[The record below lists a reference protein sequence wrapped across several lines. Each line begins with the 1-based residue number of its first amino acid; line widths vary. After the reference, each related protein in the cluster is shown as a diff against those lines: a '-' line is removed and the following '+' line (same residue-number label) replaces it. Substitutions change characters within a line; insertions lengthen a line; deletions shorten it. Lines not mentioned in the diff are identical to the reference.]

1 MRYARDPPE
10 SASLCVDIGVEEFEL
25 WVHARGA
32 ALARSAYLVTG
43 DAHLA
48 EDLLQETL
56 TRVAQK
62 WRKVGDSPDAYA
74 RRVMHNLAVDSWR
87 RRRVRPAEA
96 LGATPPELAG
106 RGDAVDVERRVV
118 LRDALARLTPRQR
131 AVLSLR
137 FYEDL
142 TEVETATVLGC
153 SVSTVKSTA
162 RDALSRLRAV
172 APDLLS
178 AFATGDRA

>member
-1 MRYARDPPE
+1 M
-10 SASLCVDIGVEEFEL
+10 EEFEL
-25 WVHARGA
+25 WVHARGG
-32 ALARSAYLVTG
+32 ALARSAYLLTG

-74 RRVMHNLAVDSWR
+74 RRVMHNLAIDSWR
-87 RRRVRPAEA
+87 RRRARPAEM
-96 LGATPPELAG
+96 LGVAPPELAG
-106 RGDAVDVERRVV
+106 RGDVVDVERRVV
-118 LRDALARLTPRQR
+118 LRDALSRLTPRQR

-142 TEVETATVLGC
+142 TEVDAAAVLGC

-162 RDALSRLRAV
+162 RDALAKLRAV

-178 AFATGDRA
+178 AFAEGGTA

>member
-1 MRYARDPPE
+1 M
-10 SASLCVDIGVEEFEL
+10 EEFEL
-25 WVHARGA
+25 WVHARGG
-32 ALARSAYLVTG
+32 ALARSAYLLTG

-74 RRVMHNLAVDSWR
+74 RRVMHNLAIDSWR
-87 RRRVRPAEA
+87 RRQARPAEV
-96 LGATPPELAG
+96 LGAAPPELSG
-106 RGDAVDVERRVV
+106 RGDSIDVERRVL

-142 TEVETATVLGC
+142 TEVEAAAVLGC

-162 RDALSRLRAV
+162 RDALARLRAV
-172 APDLLS
+172 APDLLF
-178 AFATGDRA
+178 AFAEGGSR

>member
-1 MRYARDPPE
+1 
-10 SASLCVDIGVEEFEL
+10 VEEFEL

-32 ALARSAYLVTG
+32 ALARSAYLLTG

-62 WRKVGDSPDAYA
+62 WRRVVREGSPDAYA
-74 RRVMHNLAVDSWR
+74 RRVMHNLAIDAWR
-87 RRRVRPAEA
+87 RRRARPPEV
-96 LGATPPELAG
+96 LGAPPELVG
-106 RGDAVDVERRVV
+106 RGDAHEVERRVL
-118 LRDALARLTPRQR
+118 LRDALARLTRRQR

-142 TEVETATVLGC
+142 TEVETAAVLGC

-162 RDALSRLRAV
+162 REAIARLRAV
-172 APDLLS
+172 APELLD
-178 AFATGDRA
+178 ALAEEGAR

>member
-1 MRYARDPPE
+1 
-10 SASLCVDIGVEEFEL
+10 VEEFDL

-32 ALARSAYLVTG
+32 ALARSAYLLTG

-62 WRKVGDSPDAYA
+62 WRRVIREGSPDAYA
-74 RRVMHNLAVDSWR
+74 RRVMHNLAIDAWR
-87 RRRVRPAEA
+87 RRRARPAEV
-96 LGATPPELAG
+96 LGAPPELAG
-106 RGDAVDVERRVV
+106 RGDAQEVERRVV

-142 TEVETATVLGC
+142 TEVDTAAVLGC

-162 RDALSRLRAV
+162 RDALARLRAV

-178 AFATGDRA
+178 AFAEGGHR

>member
-1 MRYARDPPE
+1 MDR
-10 SASLCVDIGVEEFEL
+10 GVEEFEL
-25 WVHARGA
+25 WVHARGG
-32 ALARSAYLVTG
+32 ALARSAYLLTG

-74 RRVMHNLAVDSWR
+74 RRVLHNLTIDTWR
-87 RRRVRPAEA
+87 RRRARPPEV
-96 LGATPPELAG
+96 LGAAPPEFSG
-106 RGDAVDVERRVV
+106 RGDVVDVERRVV

-142 TEVETATVLGC
+142 TEVEVAAVLGC

-162 RDALSRLRAV
+162 RDALAKLRTV
-172 APDLLS
+172 APDQLS
-178 AFATGDRA
+178 AFAEGGPR

>member
-1 MRYARDPPE
+1 
-10 SASLCVDIGVEEFEL
+10 VEEFEL
-25 WVHARGA
+25 WVQARGA
-32 ALARSAYLVTG
+32 ALARSAYLLTG

-74 RRVMHNLAVDSWR
+74 RRVLHNLAIDSWR
-87 RRRVRPAEA
+87 RRRARPAEV
-96 LGATPPELAG
+96 LGAAPPELAG
-106 RGDAVDVERRVV
+106 RGDSSDVERRLV

-137 FYEDL
+137 FYDDL
-142 TEVETATVLGC
+142 TESEAAAVLGC

-162 RDALSRLRAV
+162 RDALARLRAV
-172 APDLLS
+172 APDLL
-178 AFATGDRA
+178 AVFAEGGTR

>member
-1 MRYARDPPE
+1 
-10 SASLCVDIGVEEFEL
+10 VEEFEL
-25 WVHARGA
+25 WVRARGG
-32 ALARSAYLVTG
+32 ALARSAYLLTG

-62 WRKVGDSPDAYA
+62 WRKVVREGSPDAYA
-74 RRVMHNLAVDSWR
+74 RRVMHNLSIDAWR
-87 RRRVRPAEA
+87 RRRSRPAEV
-96 LGATPPELAG
+96 LGGVPPELAG
-106 RGDAVDVERRVV
+106 RGDATDAERRLL

-142 TEVETATVLGC
+142 TEVETAALLGC
-153 SVSTVKSTA
+153 STSTVKSTA
-162 RDALSRLRAV
+162 REALARLRTA

-178 AFATGDRA
+178 AFAEGDRS

>member
-1 MRYARDPPE
+1 
-10 SASLCVDIGVEEFEL
+10 VEEFER
-25 WVHARGA
+25 WVHARGG
-32 ALARSAYLVTG
+32 ALARSAYLLTG

-62 WRKVGDSPDAYA
+62 WRKVGDSPDPYA
-74 RRVMHNLAVDSWR
+74 RRVMHNLAIDSWR
-87 RRRVRPAEA
+87 RRRARPAEV
-96 LGATPPELAG
+96 LGTPSELAG
-106 RGDAVDVERRVV
+106 RGGSADVERRLV

-142 TEVETATVLGC
+142 TEVDTAAVLGC

-162 RDALSRLRAV
+162 RDALARLRAV
-172 APDLLS
+172 APDLLA
-178 AFATGDRA
+178 AFAEGGAR